1 MGADNNAIE
10 KAKSRGYQL
19 YVSSEEGDANGSS
32 STLNGN
38 QFSYVVDTS
47 VATALE
53 LPLYEQQGFQ
63 NLGLY
68 IHDSIFMGPYYTGRI
83 VLNNIQV
90 EGNYGNV
97 NITPLP
103 YAGTGERK
111 LPLTTTL
118 PLVMFSSWT
127 KFAADEGNE
136 SQGL

>member
-1 MGADNNAIE
+1 
-10 KAKSRGYQL
+10 
-19 YVSSEEGDANGSS
+19 
-32 STLNGN
+32 
-38 QFSYVVDTS
+38 
-47 VATALE
+47 
-53 LPLYEQQGFQ
+53 
-63 NLGLY
+63 
-68 IHDSIFMGPYYTGRI
+68 MGPYYTGRI

-103 YAGTGERK
+103 YAGTGECK

-136 SQGL
+136 SQGALIKADPALQLFQLGQSQDHHQVSYANPITEPGAL